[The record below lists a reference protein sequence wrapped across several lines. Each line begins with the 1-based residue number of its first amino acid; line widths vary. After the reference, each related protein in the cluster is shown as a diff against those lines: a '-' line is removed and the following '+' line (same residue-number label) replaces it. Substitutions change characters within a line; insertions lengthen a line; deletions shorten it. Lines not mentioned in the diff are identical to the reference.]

1 VSECLALW
9 MNGLSWRS
17 RTQLEASLM
26 EIRALRHD
34 TLFPHDFNIHVGFIL
49 LNLFFDP
56 ESESALGR

>member
-1 VSECLALW
+1 